1 MRLVGVRMRPAVT
14 LAVTLALSAT
24 VAQALELAGPAQAAG
39 NNVVMLDNF
48 FQPQSITVTSGDTI
62 TWNNNGAVGHTA
74 TSGVRGD
81 VDAGN
86 IWDQGVSSGSSSPA
100 VTFGT
105 SGTFPYFCRIHLGM
119 DGTVIVQ
126 AAPAPTPT
134 RTPEPTATPSTAAPT
149 PTASPTP
156 RPSPTPLPELMVV
169 PDEQIT
175 PPDLEGGVVS
185 VVHPTSQATV
195 DLPKSGVRL
204 EIPSTVQAESFQ
216 VRVREIG
223 AAGLEVG
230 PDARALRAIEIDL
243 FDTDGE
249 PLQGVRFW
257 SSGRLSIRLAD
268 SEISA
273 LGGLGAVFND
283 HAAGRLRIQKLSPTT
298 MSWDD
303 QLTSFDIGTRTFSA
317 SVLQFSTFALV
328 WSGQLPAATATP
340 ISLTPTPVGR
350 VFPPEP
356 PRVGGTASRYRCSWS
371 SRRPGRSWRSEACW
385 RSLRGDA
392 AEGCVGYPRSSALLS
407 YAAASRFQHS

>member
-14 LAVTLALSAT
+14 LAVTLALSAI

-39 NNVVMLDNF
+39 SNVVMLDDF

-62 TWNNNGAVGHTA
+62 TWNNDGARGHTA

-81 VDAGN
+81 ADAGS
-86 IWDQGVSSGSSSPA
+86 IWDHGVSSGSSSPA

-105 SGTFPYFCRIHLGM
+105 PSTFPYFCRIHPGM

-126 AAPAPTPT
+126 AAPTPTPT
-134 RTPEPTATPSTAAPT
+134 RTPEPTATPLTAAPT

-169 PDEQIT
+169 PEEQIT

-195 DLPKSGVRL
+195 ELPESGVRL

-243 FDTDGE
+243 FDKDGAL
-249 PLQGVRFW
+249 LQGVRFW

-268 SEISA
+268 IEIVA
-273 LGGLGAVFND
+273 LGGLGAVFNA

-317 SVLQFSTFALV
+317 SVLQFSTFAPV

-340 ISLTPTPVGR
+340 ISLTPTPAGR
-350 VFPPEP
+350 GLPPGP
-356 PRVGGTASRYRCSWS
+356 PRVGGTRVAISMLLVVAATGALVAIGGVLLFT
-371 SRRPGRSWRSEACW
+371 SRRRC
-385 RSLRGDA
+385 
-392 AEGCVGYPRSSALLS
+392 
-407 YAAASRFQHS
+407 